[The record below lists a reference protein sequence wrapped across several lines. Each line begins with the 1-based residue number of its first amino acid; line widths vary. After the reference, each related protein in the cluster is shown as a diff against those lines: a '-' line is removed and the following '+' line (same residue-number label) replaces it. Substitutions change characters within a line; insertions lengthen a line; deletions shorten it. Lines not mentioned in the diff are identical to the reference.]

1 MYLEKFTIR
10 NFRSIENLSIT
21 FNKGVNIII
30 GENNAGKSAIIDA
43 LRICLSQGKQWR
55 DIGIRNEEDF
65 HIKGSEISDDL
76 PPIEFGLQFKI
87 ENDEDRHFF
96 NSMVWQN
103 PADTTDQNIQLHFR
117 YYLVSNPK
125 GLKNL
130 KWKIWGANL
139 EGNVPDSNELQLIFY
154 TYLAPLRN
162 AEMELKPYARENK
175 VTSLF
180 RELTKYQTTVD
191 GLTVD
196 KELSKAEKA
205 LLAGKLQTV
214 IEAEG
219 WSDLIKTGEKFLNDH
234 LELADIRNKGSKVHL
249 KLIEYQYDNIIKG
262 MLTRKPVY
270 ASELLVGDNSDKQR
284 FFDVSQNGLGENNLI
299 YASAVLGDLKNRR
312 DEKKEHYYA
321 LLIEEPEAHL
331 HPQKQNTF
339 FKYLNNLQ
347 DLGIQIFITS
357 HSPTITAK
365 SDLNHLIVL
374 QKQPAIT
381 STFTVRQSALSDNNK
396 IFLRK
401 FLDVTKSQLF
411 FSNATMLVE
420 GISEALLMP
429 VFAKMV
435 NEEFDLD
442 RNGIEVVNINGVAF
456 EPFAKLYNSVTAEQR
471 LPSRCVLLTDN
482 DQGQINHTHFID
494 EGAGITTKIAKEIYA
509 DLYATAIIDQNNRVY
524 YVAPFPTLNLG
535 ANAQFAPHVTQVLKD
550 RTLAVADRAKKAK
563 TLIGG
568 NLHVELSSYTF
579 EYELICA
586 SDANWRLVL
595 GVYKQMHPKTK
606 FLDKTH
612 SLHARAFQFLEKL
625 DSNKDKSVLAE
636 NLAFLLEKRF
646 QKTAFKVP
654 DYIQKAINHIL
665 K

>member
-1 MYLEKFTIR
+1 MYLEKFTIQ
-10 NFRSIENLSIT
+10 NFRSIQYLVVT
-21 FNKGVNIII
+21 FNNGVNIIV
-30 GENNAGKSAIIDA
+30 GENNSGKSAVIDA

-65 HIKGSEISDDL
+65 HIIDSKISDDVA
-76 PPIEFGLQFKI
+76 PIEFGMQFKI

-103 PADTTDQNIQLHFR
+103 PVDVNDQNIQLHFR
-117 YYLVSNPK
+117 YYLVTNPK

-130 KWKIWGANL
+130 KWKIWGGNL

-180 RELTKYQTTVD
+180 RELTKYQTMVD
-191 GLTVD
+191 GELVD
-196 KELSKAEKA
+196 KALSKDEKES
-205 LLAGKLQTV
+205 LAGKLQTV

-234 LELADIRNKGSKVHL
+234 LELADIRNKSSKVHL

-270 ASELLVGDNSDKQR
+270 HPDLLVGEDAAKQR

-331 HPQKQNTF
+331 HPQRQNTF
-339 FKYLNNLQ
+339 FNYLNNLQ

-365 SDLNHLIVL
+365 SNLNHLIVL
-374 QKQPAIT
+374 QKQPKVT
-381 STFTVRQSALSDNNK
+381 TTFTIRRSSLSDKNK
-396 IFLRK
+396 SFLRK

-411 FSNATMLVE
+411 FSNGTILVE

-435 NEEFDLD
+435 REEFDLD
-442 RNGIEVVNINGVAF
+442 RNGIEVVNVSGVAF
-456 EPFAKLYNSVTAEQR
+456 EPFAKLYNAASAEER
-471 LPSRCVLLTDN
+471 LPSKCVLLTDN
-482 DQGQINHTHFID
+482 DQGQINHTHFVDAATGVNI
-494 EGAGITTKIAKEIYA
+494 AIAKQIFR
-509 DLYATAIIDQNNRVY
+509 DLAVAGVIDQNNRAY
-524 YVAPFPTLNLG
+524 FVAPFPALNLG
-535 ANAQFAPHVTQVLKD
+535 IHAQFEPHISQVLKD
-550 RTLAVADRAKKAK
+550 RTVAVAPRALLAAAM
-563 TLIGG
+563 IGG
-568 NLHVELSSYTF
+568 NLHVELSNYTF

-586 SDANWRLVL
+586 GEPNWRMVL
-595 GVYKQMHPKTK
+595 GVYKQMHPQTK
-606 FLDKTH
+606 FFDSSHT
-612 SLHARAFQFLEKL
+612 LHARAFQFLEKL
-625 DSNKDKSVLAE
+625 DSNKDKSILAE
-636 NLAFLLEKRF
+636 NLAYLLEKRY
-646 QKTAFKVP
+646 QRTAFKVP
-654 DYIQKAINHIL
+654 AYIIRAINHIL
-665 K
+665 N